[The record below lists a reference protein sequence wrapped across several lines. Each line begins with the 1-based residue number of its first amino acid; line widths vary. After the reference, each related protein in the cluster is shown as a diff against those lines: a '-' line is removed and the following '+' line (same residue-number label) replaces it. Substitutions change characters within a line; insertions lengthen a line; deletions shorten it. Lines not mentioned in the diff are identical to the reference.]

1 MGDDGATS
9 AEDTMMPDGQSRKE
23 AAEQTPPS
31 SIKIKSLRIGSWN
44 VRTMYEVGKQ
54 EQIRNE
60 MHRYNLDILGISET
74 HWSQSGQRKL
84 KTGELI
90 LYSGEEELH
99 RRGVAMF
106 LSKRVSKTLRGWE
119 AHGPRIILASFT
131 TNKRLN
137 INIIQVYAPTND
149 APVEEKDDFYTRLQ
163 EVVDKLPLRDVN
175 VVMGDLNA
183 KVGCDNSSLEHIMGK
198 HGVGE
203 VNDNGERLQ
212 DFCAFNRLVIGGT
225 VFPHKKIH
233 KTTWTSPDGRTEN
246 QIDHFCIASKFR
258 RSLQDVRVMRGA
270 DVASDHHLVLAKVS
284 LKLKKFKQV
293 CPGARKKFQV
303 SLLQDQSK
311 KDEFSIKLTN
321 RFQALQDLDDME
333 VEDHWSRVKEVFHD
347 TCEEVLGRQ
356 KYESK
361 PWISQE
367 SMDMVKERRKLKLDV
382 SNSRTRAEKLA
393 ASERYGDY
401 NKEVKKSLQK
411 DRNAYLDEMA
421 EKAEAAAADGH
432 MKIVYQTTRIL
443 SGKWSKPSAPV
454 KDRDGKTVFGQEGQ
468 LDRWREHFDSLL
480 NRPPPE
486 NPPDILP
493 ARRDLDIETDPP
505 DRDEIATAVR
515 QMKAGKAGGPDH
527 IPPEAL
533 KTDVQATVDILYPL
547 FVQIW
552 NEEKF
557 PEEWK
562 DGHLIKLPKK
572 GDLTNCNN
580 YRGITL
586 LVIIGKV
593 FNRIILNRMK
603 FAVDEKL
610 RDNQA
615 GFRANRSCTDQ
626 IATLRIIIEQT
637 LEWNSSAYINF
648 VDYQK
653 AFDSVDRTTLWKLMR
668 HYGIPEKLVN
678 LVSKSYDGTRCQV
691 CHEGQLSDS
700 FEIKTG
706 VRQGCL
712 LSPFLFNLA
721 IDWVM
726 RETTAGRRNGIQW
739 TPLRQLDDLD
749 YADDIALLSHSHQQM
764 QFKTDEFARISKNVG
779 LNVHKGKTKILKIGT
794 DNDNPVVLE
803 GTPLEEVDSF
813 IYLGSIVDKLG
824 GTEADVKAR
833 IGKAR
838 SAFTQLRN
846 IWRSGKI
853 SLRTKLRLFN
863 SNVKSVL
870 LYGCETWKATDTV
883 MRRVQTFIN
892 SCLRKILKV
901 RWQDRVRNDVIW
913 ERTNQ
918 RPVAEEIK
926 KRRWRWIGH
935 TLRKPKPCIPR
946 EAMQWSPQGERDRKR
961 PRETWQRAV
970 ERDRKQLG
978 VGWGELS
985 RIAQDRDSWKTLVSG
1000 LYPDQG

>member
-1 MGDDGATS
+1 
-9 AEDTMMPDGQSRKE
+9 MMPDGQSRKD

-31 SIKIKSLRIGSWN
+31 SIKTKSLRIGSWN

-60 MHRYNLDILGISET
+60 MQRYNLHILGISET

-90 LYSGEEELH
+90 LFSGEEELH

-119 AHGPRIILASFT
+119 AHGPRIIMASFT
-131 TNKRLN
+131 TKKRIN
-137 INIIQVYAPTND
+137 INVVQVYAPTND
-149 APVEEKDDFYTRLQ
+149 ALDEEKDDFYQRLQ
-163 EVVDKLPLRDVN
+163 DVVDKLPAKDVN
-175 VVMGDLNA
+175 IVMGDLNA
-183 KVGCDNSSLEHIMGK
+183 KVGCCNSSLEHIMGK

-203 VNDNGERLQ
+203 INENGERFQ
-212 DFCAFNRLVIGGT
+212 DFCAFNNLVIGGT
-225 VFPHKKIH
+225 IFPHKNIH

-246 QIDHFCIASKFR
+246 QIDHFCIARKFR

-270 DVASDHHLVLAKVS
+270 DVASDHHLVLAKMS
-284 LKLKKFKQV
+284 LKLKKFKPV
-293 CPGARKKFQV
+293 SPGARKKFQV
-303 SLLQDQSK
+303 SLLQDQCK
-311 KDEFSIKLTN
+311 KDEFSIQLSN
-321 RFQALQDLDDME
+321 RFEVLQDLEDTE
-333 VEDHWSRVKEVFHD
+333 IEDHWSRVKEVFQD
-347 TCEEVLGRQ
+347 TCEEVLGCQ

-367 SMDMVKERRKLKLDV
+367 SMDKVKERRKLKIDV

-393 ASERYGDY
+393 AMERYGEC
-401 NKEVKKSLQK
+401 NKEVKTSLKK

-421 EKAEAAAADGH
+421 EKAEAAAADGQ

-454 KDRDGKTVFGQEGQ
+454 KDRDGNTIFGQEGQ
-468 LDRWREHFDSLL
+468 LDRWKEHFDNLL

-493 ARRDLDIETDPP
+493 ARRDLAIDTEPP
-505 DRDEIATAVR
+505 DREEIELAVK
-515 QMKAGKAGGPDH
+515 QMKSGKAGGPDH

-533 KTDVQATVDILYPL
+533 KADVNTTVDLLHPL
-547 FVQIW
+547 FEKIW
-552 NEEKF
+552 KEEKF
-557 PEEWK
+557 PDEWK
-562 DGHLIKLPKK
+562 EGHLIKLPKK

-603 FAVDEKL
+603 TTVDEKL

-626 IATLRIIIEQT
+626 ITTLRIIIEQT
-637 LEWNSSAYINF
+637 LEWNSTAYINF

-678 LVSKSYDGTRCQV
+678 LVSKSYEGTSCQV
-691 CHEGQLSDS
+691 CHEGLLSGR

-721 IDWVM
+721 IDWIM
-726 RETTAGRRNGIQW
+726 KETTAGRRNGIQW

-764 QFKTDEFARISKNVG
+764 QFKTDELARISKTVG
-779 LNVHKGKTKILKIGT
+779 LNVHPGKTKILKVGT
-794 DNDNPVVLE
+794 ENLNTIDLE

-813 IYLGSIVDKLG
+813 IYLGSIVDKKG

-833 IGKAR
+833 VGKAR
-838 SAFTQLRN
+838 SAFTQLKN
-846 IWRSGKI
+846 IWKSGKI

-870 LYGCETWKATDTV
+870 LYGCETWRVTDTI

-892 SCLRKILKV
+892 SCLRRILKV
-901 RWQDRVRNDVIW
+901 KWQDRVRNETVW

-918 RPVAEEIK
+918 RPVDEEIK

-946 EAMQWSPQGERDRKR
+946 EAIQWNPQGERDRGR
-961 PRETWQRAV
+961 PRETWQRSV

-985 RIAQDRDSWKTLVSG
+985 KKAQDRDQWRALVSG

>member
-1 MGDDGATS
+1 
-9 AEDTMMPDGQSRKE
+9 MMPNGQSRKDT
-23 AAEQTPPS
+23 AEQTPPS
-31 SIKIKSLRIGSWN
+31 LIKINKSLRIGSWN

-60 MHRYNLDILGISET
+60 MQRYNLDILGISET

-106 LSKRVSKTLRGWE
+106 LSKKVSKTLRGWE

-131 TNKRLN
+131 TKKRLN
-137 INIIQVYAPTND
+137 INIVQVYAPTND
-149 APVEEKDDFYTRLQ
+149 APTEEKDDFYTRLQ
-163 EVVDKLPLRDVN
+163 EVVDKLPIRDVN

-183 KVGCDNSSLEHIMGK
+183 KVGCDNSSLEQIMGS

-284 LKLKKFKQV
+284 LKLKKFKQI
-293 CPGARKKFQV
+293 CPGARKKYQV

-311 KDEFSIKLTN
+311 KDEFSIKLSN
-321 RFQALQDLDDME
+321 RFQVLQELDDTD
-333 VEDHWSRVKEVFHD
+333 VEDHWSRVKEVFQD

-356 KYESK
+356 KFESK

-393 ASERYGDY
+393 ASEKYGDF

-443 SGKWSKPSAPV
+443 SGKWSKPAAPV
-454 KDRDGKTVFGQEGQ
+454 KDKDGKTVFGQEGQ
-468 LDRWREHFDSLL
+468 LDRWREHFDNLL

-486 NPPDILP
+486 NPPEILA
-493 ARRDLDIETDPP
+493 ARRDLAIETEPP
-505 DRDEIATAVR
+505 DRDEVATAIK
-515 QMKAGKAGGPDH
+515 QMKLGKAGGPDH
-527 IPPEAL
+527 LPPEAL
-533 KTDVQATVDILYPL
+533 KTDVQTTVNILHPL
-547 FVQIW
+547 FEQIW
-552 NEEKF
+552 NEERF

-562 DGHLIKLPKK
+562 EGHLIKLPKK

-586 LVIIGKV
+586 LVIVGKV

-637 LEWNSSAYINF
+637 LEWNSSA
-648 VDYQK
+648 
-653 AFDSVDRTTLWKLMR
+653 
-668 HYGIPEKLVN
+668 
-678 LVSKSYDGTRCQV
+678 
-691 CHEGQLSDS
+691 
-700 FEIKTG
+700 
-706 VRQGCL
+706 
-712 LSPFLFNLA
+712 
-721 IDWVM
+721 
-726 RETTAGRRNGIQW
+726 
-739 TPLRQLDDLD
+739 
-749 YADDIALLSHSHQQM
+749 
-764 QFKTDEFARISKNVG
+764 
-779 LNVHKGKTKILKIGT
+779 
-794 DNDNPVVLE
+794 
-803 GTPLEEVDSF
+803 
-813 IYLGSIVDKLG
+813 
-824 GTEADVKAR
+824 
-833 IGKAR
+833 
-838 SAFTQLRN
+838 
-846 IWRSGKI
+846 
-853 SLRTKLRLFN
+853 
-863 SNVKSVL
+863 
-870 LYGCETWKATDTV
+870 
-883 MRRVQTFIN
+883 
-892 SCLRKILKV
+892 
-901 RWQDRVRNDVIW
+901 
-913 ERTNQ
+913 
-918 RPVAEEIK
+918 
-926 KRRWRWIGH
+926 
-935 TLRKPKPCIPR
+935 
-946 EAMQWSPQGERDRKR
+946 
-961 PRETWQRAV
+961 
-970 ERDRKQLG
+970 
-978 VGWGELS
+978 
-985 RIAQDRDSWKTLVSG
+985 
-1000 LYPDQG
+1000 

>member
-1 MGDDGATS
+1 
-9 AEDTMMPDGQSRKE
+9 
-23 AAEQTPPS
+23 
-31 SIKIKSLRIGSWN
+31 
-44 VRTMYEVGKQ
+44 
-54 EQIRNE
+54 
-60 MHRYNLDILGISET
+60 
-74 HWSQSGQRKL
+74 
-84 KTGELI
+84 
-90 LYSGEEELH
+90 
-99 RRGVAMF
+99 
-106 LSKRVSKTLRGWE
+106 
-119 AHGPRIILASFT
+119 
-131 TNKRLN
+131 
-137 INIIQVYAPTND
+137 
-149 APVEEKDDFYTRLQ
+149 
-163 EVVDKLPLRDVN
+163 
-175 VVMGDLNA
+175 
-183 KVGCDNSSLEHIMGK
+183 
-198 HGVGE
+198 
-203 VNDNGERLQ
+203 
-212 DFCAFNRLVIGGT
+212 
-225 VFPHKKIH
+225 
-233 KTTWTSPDGRTEN
+233 
-246 QIDHFCIASKFR
+246 
-258 RSLQDVRVMRGA
+258 
-270 DVASDHHLVLAKVS
+270 
-284 LKLKKFKQV
+284 
-293 CPGARKKFQV
+293 
-303 SLLQDQSK
+303 
-311 KDEFSIKLTN
+311 
-321 RFQALQDLDDME
+321 
-333 VEDHWSRVKEVFHD
+333 
-347 TCEEVLGRQ
+347 
-356 KYESK
+356 
-361 PWISQE
+361 
-367 SMDMVKERRKLKLDV
+367 
-382 SNSRTRAEKLA
+382 
-393 ASERYGDY
+393 
-401 NKEVKKSLQK
+401 
-411 DRNAYLDEMA
+411 
-421 EKAEAAAADGH
+421 
-432 MKIVYQTTRIL
+432 
-443 SGKWSKPSAPV
+443 
-454 KDRDGKTVFGQEGQ
+454 
-468 LDRWREHFDSLL
+468 
-480 NRPPPE
+480 
-486 NPPDILP
+486 
-493 ARRDLDIETDPP
+493 
-505 DRDEIATAVR
+505 
-515 QMKAGKAGGPDH
+515 MKAGKAGGPDH

-926 KRRWRWIGH
+926 KRRWQWISH
-935 TLRKPKPCIPR
+935 PE
-946 EAMQWSPQGERDRKR
+946 EAKALHP
-961 PRETWQRAV
+961 
-970 ERDRKQLG
+970 
-978 VGWGELS
+978 
-985 RIAQDRDSWKTLVSG
+985 
-1000 LYPDQG
+1000 

>member
-1 MGDDGATS
+1 
-9 AEDTMMPDGQSRKE
+9 MMPDGQSRKDT
-23 AAEQTPPS
+23 AEQTPPS
-31 SIKIKSLRIGSWN
+31 SIKINKSLRIGSWN

-99 RRGVAMF
+99 RKGVAMF

-119 AHGPRIILASFT
+119 AHGPRIIFASFT
-131 TNKRLN
+131 TKKRLN
-137 INIIQVYAPTND
+137 INIVQVYAPTND
-149 APVEEKDDFYTRLQ
+149 APAEEKDDFYTRLQ
-163 EVVDKLPLRDVN
+163 EVVDKLPIRDVN

-183 KVGCDNSSLEHIMGK
+183 KVGCDNSSLEHIMGR

-203 VNDNGERLQ
+203 ANDNGERLQ

-284 LKLKKFKQV
+284 LKLKKFNQI
-293 CPGARKKFQV
+293 CPGARKKYQV

-311 KDEFSIKLTN
+311 KDEFSLNLTN
-321 RFQALQDLDDME
+321 RFQVLQDLDDTD
-333 VEDHWSRVKEVFHD
+333 VEDHWSRVKEVFQD

-356 KYESK
+356 KFESK

-367 SMDMVKERRKLKLDV
+367 SMDMVKERRKLKFDV

-393 ASERYGDY
+393 ASERYGDF

-493 ARRDLDIETDPP
+493 ARRDLAIETDPP

-515 QMKAGKAGGPDH
+515 QMKSGKAGGPDH

-533 KTDVQATVDILYPL
+533 KTDVGATVEILHPL
-547 FVQIW
+547 FEQIW

-562 DGHLIKLPKK
+562 EGHLIKLPKK

-586 LVIIGKV
+586 LVIAGKV

-615 GFRANRSCTDQ
+615 GFRANRSCIYQ
-626 IATLRIIIEQT
+626 IATLKIIIEQT
-637 LEWNSSAYINF
+637 LEWN
-648 VDYQK
+648 
-653 AFDSVDRTTLWKLMR
+653 
-668 HYGIPEKLVN
+668 
-678 LVSKSYDGTRCQV
+678 
-691 CHEGQLSDS
+691 
-700 FEIKTG
+700 
-706 VRQGCL
+706 
-712 LSPFLFNLA
+712 
-721 IDWVM
+721 
-726 RETTAGRRNGIQW
+726 
-739 TPLRQLDDLD
+739 
-749 YADDIALLSHSHQQM
+749 
-764 QFKTDEFARISKNVG
+764 
-779 LNVHKGKTKILKIGT
+779 
-794 DNDNPVVLE
+794 
-803 GTPLEEVDSF
+803 
-813 IYLGSIVDKLG
+813 
-824 GTEADVKAR
+824 
-833 IGKAR
+833 
-838 SAFTQLRN
+838 
-846 IWRSGKI
+846 
-853 SLRTKLRLFN
+853 
-863 SNVKSVL
+863 
-870 LYGCETWKATDTV
+870 
-883 MRRVQTFIN
+883 
-892 SCLRKILKV
+892 
-901 RWQDRVRNDVIW
+901 
-913 ERTNQ
+913 
-918 RPVAEEIK
+918 
-926 KRRWRWIGH
+926 
-935 TLRKPKPCIPR
+935 
-946 EAMQWSPQGERDRKR
+946 
-961 PRETWQRAV
+961 
-970 ERDRKQLG
+970 
-978 VGWGELS
+978 
-985 RIAQDRDSWKTLVSG
+985 
-1000 LYPDQG
+1000 